1 MRGQDIACL
10 LALAALWGGSFLFMR
25 MAALMLGLIYA
36 GTTGRQL
43 ALRQFWQQYLL
54 SGIVNQR
61 CPSYCS
67 PVPNCT
73 CPHSGR
79 RF

>member
-1 MRGQDIACL
+1 
-10 LALAALWGGSFLFMR
+10 
-25 MAALMLGLIYA
+25 MAALVLGLITLIAARVGRTGIVLLTNA

-43 ALRQFWQQYLL
+43 ALRQFWQQFLL